1 MKEEIIQKALNH
13 FLKNGSKVITMD
25 DIAHEFGL
33 SKKTLYDMF
42 ENKEALIN
50 DAVDLLWKDYLNDV
64 NDILKTTKNPI
75 QKTIL
80 IYERAIAIIIT
91 VEPVFIVSLR
101 KYHNKVMSKYSNN
114 RSDLI
119 NNIVLPLLME
129 AKSQNQ
135 IESTI
140 NLVLFCAVNFKEFD
154 ERIWKNFFFDKYSK
168 EEILEY
174 FIIRRLRGILS
185 KDYLYLA
192 QVK

>member
-91 VEPVFIVSLR
+91 VEPVL
-101 KYHNKVMSKYSNN
+101 
-114 RSDLI
+114 
-119 NNIVLPLLME
+119 
-129 AKSQNQ
+129 
-135 IESTI
+135 
-140 NLVLFCAVNFKEFD
+140 
-154 ERIWKNFFFDKYSK
+154 
-168 EEILEY
+168 
-174 FIIRRLRGILS
+174 
-185 KDYLYLA
+185 
-192 QVK
+192 